1 MTDSYGT
8 FDPVKTEDYA
18 APLLESYKD
27 INAGMDNYWGQ
38 ELQNY
43 KYKAQDAGIKDIE
56 ALSALSSAIGAKRD
70 ERALKKREESI
81 TKGLLWLKE
90 NPLDVLTTEKFE
102 AEIARLKAE
111 GKSIDEFVANYESQ
125 EG

>member
-102 AEIARLKAE
+102 AEIARLKAQK
-111 GKSIDEFVANYESQ
+111 GKKTYYNLSLIHI
-125 EG
+125 